1 MVVLLLSLYK
11 QAEEM
16 FFQLVKRIAER
27 DGITEAL
34 KSADQMERVR
44 RMNAVRT
51 QATKIVNSEL
61 IYA

>member
-1 MVVLLLSLYK
+1 MNDYLADIDK

-34 KSADQMERVR
+34 KSADQMEWVR

-51 QATKIVNSEL
+51 QATEIINSEL